1 MIIKISLVVSS
12 SFLLSF
18 SCFKFVAWDHGSWW
32 DCHVF
37 FLFLFC
43 YENNDG
49 INEDKDGGKDD
60 DNDDKEEKDND
71 DNDDNEDKD
80 NDDNDEKED
89 KDTTFAI
96 LNESLCAVGR

>member
-1 MIIKISLVVSS
+1 M
-12 SFLLSF
+12 
-18 SCFKFVAWDHGSWW
+18 DHVGI
-32 DCHVF
+32 VTYF

-49 INEDKDGGKDD
+49 INEDKYDGKDD
-60 DNDDKEEKDND
+60 DNDDKEGK

>member
-1 MIIKISLVVSS
+1 MVG
-12 SFLLSF
+12 LSR
-18 SCFKFVAWDHGSWW
+18 
-32 DCHVF
+32 F

-49 INEDKDGGKDD
+49 INEDKDGGKD
-60 DNDDKEEKDND
+60 
-71 DNDDNEDKD
+71 DDNEDKD

>member
-1 MIIKISLVVSS
+1 M
-12 SFLLSF
+12 
-18 SCFKFVAWDHGSWW
+18 DHGGI
-32 DCHVF
+32 VTYF

-49 INEDKDGGKDD
+49 INEDKDGGKD
-60 DNDDKEEKDND
+60 D

>member
-1 MIIKISLVVSS
+1 M
-12 SFLLSF
+12 
-18 SCFKFVAWDHGSWW
+18 DHGGI
-32 DCHVF
+32 VI

-49 INEDKDGGKDD
+49 INEDKDGGKD
-60 DNDDKEEKDND
+60 
-71 DNDDNEDKD
+71 DDNEDKD

>member
-1 MIIKISLVVSS
+1 MLPEIT
-12 SFLLSF
+12 
-18 SCFKFVAWDHGSWW
+18 DHGGI
-32 DCHVF
+32 VTYF

-49 INEDKDGGKDD
+49 INEDKDGGKD
-60 DNDDKEEKDND
+60 D

>member
-1 MIIKISLVVSS
+1 M
-12 SFLLSF
+12 
-18 SCFKFVAWDHGSWW
+18 DHGGI
-32 DCHVF
+32 VTYF

-49 INEDKDGGKDD
+49 INEDKDGGKD
-60 DNDDKEEKDND
+60 
-71 DNDDNEDKD
+71 DDNEDKD

>member
-1 MIIKISLVVSS
+1 MVG
-12 SFLLSF
+12 LSRI
-18 SCFKFVAWDHGSWW
+18 
-32 DCHVF
+32 F

-49 INEDKDGGKDD
+49 INEDKDGGKD
-60 DNDDKEEKDND
+60 
-71 DNDDNEDKD
+71 DDNEDKD

>member
-1 MIIKISLVVSS
+1 M
-12 SFLLSF
+12 
-18 SCFKFVAWDHGSWW
+18 DHGGI
-32 DCHVF
+32 VTFF

-49 INEDKDGGKDD
+49 INEDKDDGKDD